1 MYGLEVKSIE
11 TLMGEDGAEAT
22 PEREGVAVLP
32 GQKLQVMVG
41 DKVRVRATLSYR
53 GTALSDYFYGAIGAR
68 GPLGFDEIVT
78 GQVAISFPQCLD
90 WTPFELTVDIP
101 ITSAIDP
108 KPDYDLYVK
117 IKGHTEAGLPEVDN
131 CIDVIGAPEFQ
142 NFKIVSY
149 EKAV

>member
-1 MYGLEVKSIE
+1 MYGLEVKSLE
-11 TLMGEDGAEAT
+11 TLMGE
-22 PEREGVAVLP
+22 EGVAAVP
-32 GQKLQVMVG
+32 GQKIQVMVG

-53 GTALSDYFYGAIGAR
+53 GAALSDYFYGAIGMR
-68 GPLGFDEIVT
+68 GALYFDEILNA
-78 GQVAISFPQCLD
+78 QVPISFPQCLN

-101 ITSAIDP
+101 ITSAIAP

-117 IKGHTEAGLPEVDN
+117 IKGHLEAGLPEVDN

-149 EKAV
+149 EKVV